1 MHKPL
6 NLLVVFIGRR
16 KMVGT
21 LEKLKRALVA
31 LIVSLARAY
40 NCGVQ
45 INRTSSDEE
54 VRSAYRRLSR
64 CVHPDRP
71 GGNTDDQTRLNQAHD
86 AWKDGCKNAPGR
98 GGSRKPKEQEPNIDG
113 QTGLVEN
120 CRDYKIRSE
129 AVLLTYQGLK
139 DSTCWAAFLRFVHRS
154 LAR

>member
-1 MHKPL
+1 MNKLNTILEYSAPPFHQECHSHHDVHIVSNSAQGAQRFMHKPV

-71 GGNTDDQTRLNQAHD
+71 GGNTDDQT
-86 AWKDGCKNAPGR
+86 
-98 GGSRKPKEQEPNIDG
+98 
-113 QTGLVEN
+113 
-120 CRDYKIRSE
+120 
-129 AVLLTYQGLK
+129 
-139 DSTCWAAFLRFVHRS
+139 
-154 LAR
+154 